1 MTLQDWL
8 TQIEA
13 EPDDWDT
20 YQAFSDWLKDNGM
33 ATVGHAVWWMWR
45 RKKRPECSALSGR
58 PGYWRWFRKGRD
70 SPLRSSLPPC
80 IFTGDHGR
88 SGNLWEMIT
97 WLAAQLEDLRREHN
111 AE

>member
-45 RKKRPECSALSGR
+45 RKKRPE
-58 PGYWRWFRKGRD
+58 
-70 SPLRSSLPPC
+70 
-80 IFTGDHGR
+80 
-88 SGNLWEMIT
+88 
-97 WLAAQLEDLRREHN
+97 
-111 AE
+111 